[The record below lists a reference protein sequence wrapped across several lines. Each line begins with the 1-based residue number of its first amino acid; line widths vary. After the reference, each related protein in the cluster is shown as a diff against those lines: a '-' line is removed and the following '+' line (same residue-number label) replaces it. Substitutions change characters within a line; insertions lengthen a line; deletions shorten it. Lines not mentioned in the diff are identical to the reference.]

1 MKMSGEKA
9 IHRQELE
16 RGLLTQKI
24 SRLFLKYTIPG
35 VAGLLFLGIQ
45 SVIDGVILGRF
56 VGANALASVN
66 LILPCYSLMTALSI
80 VIGVGCQTLIGIN
93 LGRSDRQEAN
103 NAITTSFLFL
113 GGISVLISGLIYIF
127 AGDIARMLGANDV
140 LVTGAVDYIR
150 SLVPFF
156 PLLSL
161 MFLGDYMIKAMGHP
175 LYAMIVMG
183 STVLI
188 NIGLDLLF
196 IPVMGLGIK
205 GAGLATGLAFTL
217 YLLSLLFSHHSQK
230 FHGIRHIYHT
240 AHDNL
245 HLIPILC
252 ILLHQNLC
260 HMQSAPYTSV
270 PPSPKPILFSFF
282 SYLFPPCFEFF
293 SNLFY
298 AQSNIPL

>member
-205 GAGLATGLAFTL
+205 GGGIGYRFGLYLGSAVQYSPDVPARASRSGTKRTFPLAFGLECVIQWLFGRNIRAICRNHDFFVQYNDDAIFRRGWSRRL
-217 YLLSLLFSHHSQK
+217 Y
-230 FHGIRHIYHT
+230 G
-240 AHDNL
+240 D
-245 HLIPILC
+245 
-252 ILLHQNLC
+252 
-260 HMQSAPYTSV
+260 
-270 PPSPKPILFSFF
+270 
-282 SYLFPPCFEFF
+282 
-293 SNLFY
+293 
-298 AQSNIPL
+298 

>member
-1 MKMSGEKA
+1 M
-9 IHRQELE
+9 
-16 RGLLTQKI
+16 
-24 SRLFLKYTIPG
+24 
-35 VAGLLFLGIQ
+35 
-45 SVIDGVILGRF
+45 
-56 VGANALASVN
+56 
-66 LILPCYSLMTALSI
+66 
-80 VIGVGCQTLIGIN
+80 IGVGCQTLIGIN
-93 LGRSDRQEAN
+93 LGRLDRQEAN

-217 YLLSLLFSHHSQK
+217 GALF
-230 FHGIRHIYHT
+230 
-240 AHDNL
+240 
-245 HLIPILC
+245 
-252 ILLHQNLC
+252 
-260 HMQSAPYTSV
+260 
-270 PPSPKPILFSFF
+270 
-282 SYLFPPCFEFF
+282 
-293 SNLFY
+293 
-298 AQSNIPL
+298 NIPRMFQRGQVVARTFPLAFGLECVIQWLFGRNIRAICRNHDFFVQYNDDAIFRRGWSRRLYGD